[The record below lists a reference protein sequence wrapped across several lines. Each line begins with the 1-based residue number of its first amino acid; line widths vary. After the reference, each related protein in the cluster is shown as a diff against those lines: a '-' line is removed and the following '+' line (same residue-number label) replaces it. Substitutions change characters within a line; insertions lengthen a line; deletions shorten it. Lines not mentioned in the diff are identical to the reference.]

1 MGINKFWGVRWVD
14 LVGRSRIHRCLSQ
27 NHRKFIKLST
37 EISEIWIFKHLR
49 IFSVIGWSFLPS
61 KPIPGDR
68 FHFKVS
74 VNGPNSFKSS
84 TSNQN
89 VSKVPANPKNPGSLR
104 RPQFK
109 MKFIFLEG
117 C

>member
-1 MGINKFWGVRWVD
+1 MEINKFWGVRWVD
-14 LVGRSRIHRCLSQ
+14 LVGRSRIHRFLSQ
-27 NHRKFIKLST
+27 NHKKIIKLST
-37 EISEIWIFKHLR
+37 KILEILIFKHLR

-68 FHFKVS
+68 FHLKVS

-89 VSKVPANPKNPGSLR
+89 VSKVTANSKNPGSLT
-104 RPQFK
+104 RP
-109 MKFIFLEG
+109 
-117 C
+117 